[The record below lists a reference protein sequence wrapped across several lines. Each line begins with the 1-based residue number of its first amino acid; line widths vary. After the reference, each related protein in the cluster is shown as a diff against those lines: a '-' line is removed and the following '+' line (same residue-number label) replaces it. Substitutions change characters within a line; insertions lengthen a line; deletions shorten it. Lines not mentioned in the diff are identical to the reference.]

1 MLPHS
6 SLLTSDLLQRLRR
19 VEKLAALPKIGRL
32 LRLRGRYIYAL
43 GFRLLRYRRTKKG
56 VARQALTFFNMPMTV
71 VLPASTDIY
80 LTGGK
85 SHDSEIRLARFLI
98 QHLTPGA
105 VFADVGAHFGY
116 FSLLAAQLVGAAG
129 QVVAF
134 EASTATYAVLA
145 ANVAAVPTVAAHHCA
160 ISDTQER
167 LSFYEFPVHYNEFN
181 SLDVSQ
187 FAEEKWFK
195 NDRPVKIEVAATT
208 LDSVFAAAVCPPAI
222 IKIDVEGAEFKV
234 IKGAAEL
241 LRRAAPAVVL
251 EYLEPKR
258 HNTEHR
264 QAAALLADLGYQAHR
279 ISSEGLPIACP
290 NVDAYLLAQGIDSDN
305 FVFLKA
311 RA

>member
-1 MLPHS
+1 MLPHL
-6 SLLTSDLLQRLRR
+6 SLLTSDLLQQLRR
-19 VEKLAALPKIGRL
+19 VERLAALPKIGRL
-32 LRLRGRYIYAL
+32 LRLRGRYLYAL

-56 VARQALTFFNMPMTV
+56 VARQAMTFFNTPMTI

-98 QHLTPGA
+98 QHLAPGA

-134 EASTATYAVLA
+134 EASAATYAVLA

-160 ISDTQER
+160 VSDTQER

-181 SLDVSQ
+181 SLDIKQ

-195 NDRPVKIEVAATT
+195 NEHPTKIEVPATT
-208 LDSVFAAAVCPPAI
+208 LDSFFTPAARPPAI

-234 IKGAAEL
+234 IRGGTGL

-258 HNTEHR
+258 HNTGHQ
-264 QAAALLADLGYQAHR
+264 QAAALLAELGYQAHR
-279 ISSEGLPIACP
+279 ISPAGLPIACP
-290 NVDAYLLAQGIDSDN
+290 DVDAYLLAQGIDSDN
-305 FVFLKA
+305 FVFMKA
-311 RA
+311 